1 MVWGVLLSH
10 LPLLD
15 DPEPSGDPLRHVF
28 ELLHLEQI
36 LSPAHWLWN
45 VASHRKHCRTFGTSA
60 RGSSVGTS
68 VAGVVDI
75 IIPLIEN
82 KYKLVKPGVRS
93 QLINNKLP
101 SPKNMWTNSSN
112 CPLVISESH

>member
-1 MVWGVLLSH
+1 MVQRTLLSH
-10 LPLLD
+10 RPLPD
-15 DPEPSGDPLRHVF
+15 APEPRGDPLRHVF
-28 ELLHLEQI
+28 ELLHREQI

-75 IIPLIEN
+75 IIPSIETN
-82 KYKLVKPGVRS
+82 
-93 QLINNKLP
+93 
-101 SPKNMWTNSSN
+101 TNS
-112 CPLVISESH
+112 

>member
-1 MVWGVLLSH
+1 MGSVLVHGALISYRP
-10 LPLLD
+10 LPD
-15 DPEPSGDPLRHVF
+15 APEPRGDPLRHVF
-28 ELLHLEQI
+28 ELLHREQI

-75 IIPLIEN
+75 IIPSIETN
-82 KYKLVKPGVRS
+82 
-93 QLINNKLP
+93 IN
-101 SPKNMWTNSSN
+101 S
-112 CPLVISESH
+112 